1 MPTLT
6 EQIAEMRNSLR
17 QIEDESREVIV
28 DVARTMV
35 DDPVYIPERPHG
47 LHSLY
52 LAAVGRAPRS
62 PRLPRPRQ
70 PS

>member
-1 MPTLT
+1 MSTFT
-6 EQIAEMRNSLR
+6 EQIAEMRDTLR
-17 QIEDESREVIV
+17 SMEDESREVIV
-28 DVARTMV
+28 DVAKTMV
-35 DDPVYIPERPHG
+35 DNPVYIPERPHG